1 MISIAA
7 ITSVQHHLYHADSR
21 NKPWFTADNKT
32 ASLRNGKEHFAGRK
46 IVFLDTEII
55 LC

>member
-7 ITSVQHHLYHADSR
+7 ITSVQYHLYHSDSR
-21 NKPWFTADNKT
+21 DKLGFIADNKT
-32 ASLRNGKEHFAGRK
+32 ASLRNGKEHFAGHK